1 MRNEYLTILEQEAN
15 DHSHKDLIMSYANRV
30 IDYYESNRAST
41 ATKFTALL
49 ELCSFESMATIH
61 KNDTPHV
68 ELFYG
73 MDNLTFIGGVC
84 GYYREEIGDIV
95 VAPPKELNYYAR
107 EFQQIEDVASS
118 ILDNILF
125 IWLCTIWQD
134 IEGHKHGTVVKTM
147 QNNSMTQF
155 FFNDLAWGQLSDFYE
170 YNNREQRVSRTFNR
184 DLTIFEIYQRIR
196 FINYPVN
203 PYRNRW
209 LKFVKGAETIEIGA
223 WANSIAIRK
232 NSEDITIED
241 KTDLKK
247 RMIHVK
253 NTRNTLL
260 NNGYTE
266 VDYHDHK
273 EQIHSDAIEFN
284 FHSGIGWYKKELSNR
299 LDDKSI
305 IELQDALNIE
315 LPHFFKQY
323 LKLFNGRKFNKH
335 RTKFRLDEEQFV
347 KVTEFYSKDEI
358 IQFNAATMDGAI
370 DWLKIAKTKEGELL
384 LGLHGDDIGLV
395 QIESESGEL
404 NSLDLT
410 FERLMML

>member
-1 MRNEYLTILEQEAN
+1 MCI
-15 DHSHKDLIMSYANRV
+15 
-30 IDYYESNRAST
+30 
-41 ATKFTALL
+41 
-49 ELCSFESMATIH
+49 
-61 KNDTPHV
+61 
-68 ELFYG
+68 
-73 MDNLTFIGGVC
+73 
-84 GYYREEIGDIV
+84 
-95 VAPPKELNYYAR
+95 
-107 EFQQIEDVASS
+107 
-118 ILDNILF
+118 
-125 IWLCTIWQD
+125 
-134 IEGHKHGTVVKTM
+134 
-147 QNNSMTQF
+147 
-155 FFNDLAWGQLSDFYE
+155 
-170 YNNREQRVSRTFNR
+170 R
-184 DLTIFEIYQRIR
+184 D
-196 FINYPVN
+196 
-203 PYRNRW
+203 
-209 LKFVKGAETIEIGA
+209 
-223 WANSIAIRK
+223 S
-232 NSEDITIED
+232 
-241 KTDLKK
+241 
-247 RMIHVK
+247 
-253 NTRNTLL
+253 
-260 NNGYTE
+260 GYTE